1 MHFERNSRKL
11 IALLQ
16 RDGWYRVDASGDHH
30 QFIHPE
36 RAGRVTVP
44 HPNNDM
50 PFGTVD
56 RFIGRPTG

>member
-1 MHFERNSRKL
+1 M
-11 IALLQ
+11 
-16 RDGWYRVDASGDHH
+16 DATGDHH